1 MLKIVI
7 WHNKPPLRIWP
18 LWQKPALQFG
28 KVGVADEW
36 ITDRSQSHG
45 WHPESLRGN
54 SFVLTEPVPCST
66 LRANDKTVFFFCY
79 KSILR
84 KIRPVAEPR
93 VPKFRSDLSD
103 RLKDI
108 AGKQV
113 PAKLKPIVVSCWS
126 NLTLTIS
133 QWTIPSS
140 PFRAHERHSWHPHCW
155 CWSNDAGR
163 AACPLEMQLFP
174 KNPLPVPHR
183 TTSLQIITSNYRQTM
198 AHYRQIPG
206 MYMGFTIKEFRRYW
220 RFTDKPGLFIAY
232 YRR

>member
-1 MLKIVI
+1 MTPLAEASAPVWQGGRGWWMDHGSQPKSRLASGTFARELICLNRAGSMLNITSQ
-7 WHNKPPLRIWP
+7 
-18 LWQKPALQFG
+18 WQ
-28 KVGVADEW
+28 
-36 ITDRSQSHG
+36 DR
-45 WHPESLRGN
+45 
-54 SFVLTEPVPCST
+54 V
-66 LRANDKTVFFFCY
+66 FFCY

-84 KIRPVAEPR
+84 KIRSVAEPR

-206 MYMGFTIKEFRRYW
+206 MYMGFTIKEFRRSW